1 MLSTLYFVCGLG
13 AALISR
19 TNASDSKVDAIF
31 KDLTLDNG
39 LGQLFQ
45 LEAPATVMDGKFL
58 NLTKLEIYAKLG
70 IGSYLNNFGLFDKD
84 GFQENLNGFEIR
96 NIIDKIMNVSL
107 EKQPLNPILYGLD
120 SVHGANFVGKATIF
134 PAQINIGATFDVK
147 YAFEVGVVASNDT
160 AAAGAKW
167 VLLRFWTRLRIVDF
181 LVYKKRLA
189 KTVICACP
197 KHFLGYQETTIG
209 YDRTNVEL
217 SMFNIVNTALKPFI
231 AAIDAGALS
240 IMESYS
246 SLNTL
251 PMVDNEKWLRKV
263 LRDILQF
270 KGVLI
275 TDYKEVQNL
284 VDYHH
289 TASNYTEALKRSI
302 RAGVD
307 ISMIVD
313 YSIDWIDMLKKIM
326 KEDPS
331 MIPFV
336 ETAIKRV
343 IYVKNQLNLYDQPY
357 SGKELL
363 ANIGSQESIDL
374 AIQVARDSI
383 VLLRNNDSV
392 LPFNPTSRIF
402 LTGNAAN
409 NAGGMSGGWSHA
421 WQGQDGNDLF
431 KERITILDGLKKLAQ
446 RLTYTVGLNYTQEYD
461 EQEVLKAQN
470 MAKEA
475 DVCVVALAEHSGV
488 EKPFDIDDLALP
500 LNQTKFLDAMKM
512 SCKKLVLV
520 LVQAR
525 PRTFPVTSDIH
536 AILNTMLVGPH
547 GGQAIAEILMGL
559 YNPNGRQVVP
569 YSMKDGLNCI
579 PYNAPVDTLC
589 GYGPCVADFP
599 FGFGLSYTK
608 YVYSNLRM
616 STQTV
621 ACAGTLTVK
630 VDVSNQGSMAGRE
643 AVLLFIQQKTRS
655 HVPEIKNLKS
665 FDKISLAIGETKT
678 VTFELQQD
686 AWTYLSPKIEEN
698 FRVVREPGAF
708 FVAIKYDTLCKFDG
722 SETNEMCGAVF
733 IPGTHGDDSK
743 VDTIYGSLSA
753 EHRIG
758 QLFQLEAA
766 STIMDGEKVNQAN
779 LLKFAQ
785 LGIGSYLNNF
795 GVFDRNGFQENLNG
809 SEIRQIIDNIMDVS
823 LKEDPNN
830 PILYGLDSV
839 HGANFVGKATI
850 FPAQINIGST
860 FDVKYAFQV
869 GEVASNDTAGAG
881 SKYVFG
887 PVADVALNKRS
898 CRIQETFGQDS
909 YLVSRMTAESVKGI
923 QNNGLVTA
931 CLKHFLGYQHNYLG
945 YDRVNVEISDFNLV
959 NTILQPFIAGIDAG
973 ALSIMQSYSSV
984 NTLPM
989 VDNAEWLHTVLR
1001 DILHFKG
1008 VVITDYKE
1016 GQNLVDFHHTAENY
1030 TDALKR
1036 CIKAG
1041 VDISMVVDLS
1051 INWIEILKQI
1061 LKEDPSMAPYVEAAV
1076 KRVIY
1081 VKNQLNL
1088 YDQPYSGKELLA
1100 NIGSQES
1107 IDLAIQVAR
1116 DSIVLLRNND
1126 SVLPLNPTS
1135 RIFLTG
1141 NAANNAGGMSGGWS
1155 HVWQGQDGNDLF
1167 KERITILDGLKKLA
1181 QRLTYTVG
1189 LNYTQEYDEQEVLK
1203 AQNMAKEA
1211 DVCVVAL
1218 AEHSGVEKPF
1228 DIDDLALPLNQT
1240 KFLDAMKMSCKKL
1253 VLVLVQARPRTF
1265 PVTSDIHAILN
1276 TMLVGPHGGQ
1286 AIAEILMG
1294 LYNPNGRQVV
1304 PYSMK
1309 DGHDSLVY
1317 NAPVDTLC
1325 GYGPCVAD
1333 FPFGFGLSYTKYV
1346 YSNLRMSTQTVACAG
1361 TLTVKVDVS
1370 NQGSMAGRE
1379 AVLLFIQQKTRSHVP
1394 EIKNLKSFDKI
1405 SLAIGETKT
1414 VTFELQQDAWTYLS
1428 PKIEENFRV
1437 VCEPGAFFVAIK
1449 YDTLCEFDGD
1459 ETNEMCGKF
1468 TVV

>member
-19 TNASDSKVDAIF
+19 TTASDSKVDAIF

-45 LEAPATVMDGKFL
+45 LEAPATVMDGKLL

-84 GFQENLNGFEIR
+84 GFQENLDGFEIR

-167 VLLRFWTRLRIVDF
+167 VFAPVLDTTANCRFPRVQETFGQDSY
-181 LVYKKRLA
+181 LVSRMGAESVRGIQKYGL
-189 KTVICACP
+189 VSACP

-209 YDRTNVEL
+209 FDRTNVEL

-569 YSMKDGLNCI
+569 YSMKDGHNSI

-665 FDKISLAIGETKT
+665 FEKISLAIGETKTVTFELQQDAWTFEKISLAIGETKT

-686 AWTYLSPKIEEN
+686 AWTYLSPEIEEN
-698 FRVVREPGAF
+698 FRVVCEPGAF

-722 SETNEMCGAVF
+722 SETNEMCG
-733 IPGTHGDDSK
+733 
-743 VDTIYGSLSA
+743 
-753 EHRIG
+753 
-758 QLFQLEAA
+758 
-766 STIMDGEKVNQAN
+766 
-779 LLKFAQ
+779 
-785 LGIGSYLNNF
+785 
-795 GVFDRNGFQENLNG
+795 
-809 SEIRQIIDNIMDVS
+809 
-823 LKEDPNN
+823 
-830 PILYGLDSV
+830 
-839 HGANFVGKATI
+839 
-850 FPAQINIGST
+850 
-860 FDVKYAFQV
+860 
-869 GEVASNDTAGAG
+869 
-881 SKYVFG
+881 
-887 PVADVALNKRS
+887 
-898 CRIQETFGQDS
+898 
-909 YLVSRMTAESVKGI
+909 
-923 QNNGLVTA
+923 
-931 CLKHFLGYQHNYLG
+931 
-945 YDRVNVEISDFNLV
+945 
-959 NTILQPFIAGIDAG
+959 
-973 ALSIMQSYSSV
+973 
-984 NTLPM
+984 
-989 VDNAEWLHTVLR
+989 
-1001 DILHFKG
+1001 
-1008 VVITDYKE
+1008 
-1016 GQNLVDFHHTAENY
+1016 
-1030 TDALKR
+1030 
-1036 CIKAG
+1036 
-1041 VDISMVVDLS
+1041 
-1051 INWIEILKQI
+1051 
-1061 LKEDPSMAPYVEAAV
+1061 
-1076 KRVIY
+1076 
-1081 VKNQLNL
+1081 
-1088 YDQPYSGKELLA
+1088 
-1100 NIGSQES
+1100 
-1107 IDLAIQVAR
+1107 
-1116 DSIVLLRNND
+1116 
-1126 SVLPLNPTS
+1126 
-1135 RIFLTG
+1135 
-1141 NAANNAGGMSGGWS
+1141 
-1155 HVWQGQDGNDLF
+1155 
-1167 KERITILDGLKKLA
+1167 
-1181 QRLTYTVG
+1181 
-1189 LNYTQEYDEQEVLK
+1189 
-1203 AQNMAKEA
+1203 
-1211 DVCVVAL
+1211 
-1218 AEHSGVEKPF
+1218 
-1228 DIDDLALPLNQT
+1228 
-1240 KFLDAMKMSCKKL
+1240 
-1253 VLVLVQARPRTF
+1253 
-1265 PVTSDIHAILN
+1265 
-1276 TMLVGPHGGQ
+1276 
-1286 AIAEILMG
+1286 
-1294 LYNPNGRQVV
+1294 
-1304 PYSMK
+1304 
-1309 DGHDSLVY
+1309 
-1317 NAPVDTLC
+1317 
-1325 GYGPCVAD
+1325 
-1333 FPFGFGLSYTKYV
+1333 
-1346 YSNLRMSTQTVACAG
+1346 
-1361 TLTVKVDVS
+1361 
-1370 NQGSMAGRE
+1370 
-1379 AVLLFIQQKTRSHVP
+1379 
-1394 EIKNLKSFDKI
+1394 
-1405 SLAIGETKT
+1405 
-1414 VTFELQQDAWTYLS
+1414 
-1428 PKIEENFRV
+1428 
-1437 VCEPGAFFVAIK
+1437 
-1449 YDTLCEFDGD
+1449 
-1459 ETNEMCGKF
+1459 KF
-1468 TVV
+1468 TVA